1 VEGVCVKHY
10 VEENSIKRY
19 DKQGSVLRVE
29 TTLNPPRRFKGYR
42 RVTRQGRRVKG
53 WYALRKGIVD
63 LRRRLPLSRAA
74 DARYLGALAV
84 VGDARPSHRILDPV
98 SRPVKEP
105 RPYRA
110 LRPVSPEDSRWF
122 ATLLQ
127 GQFQLQGVR
136 NCDLRHRLILEAESD
151 PTRRTKKRTKAAAR
165 VTRQL
170 RLLCAHGLIYR
181 VGQTYYYRPTQKG
194 YDVMSTALRF
204 RQTDLA
210 LLAA

>member
-1 VEGVCVKHY
+1 M
-10 VEENSIKRY
+10 
-19 DKQGSVLRVE
+19 E
-29 TTLNPPRRFKGYR
+29 TTLNHPRRFKVYR
-42 RVTRQGRRVKG
+42 RVRRPGRRVRG

-63 LRRRLPLSRAA
+63 LRRRLQLSRAA
-74 DARYLGALAV
+74 KARYRQALTV
-84 VGDARPSHRILDPV
+84 VGDSRPSHRILDPV
-98 SRPVKEP
+98 SQPLKEP

-110 LRPVSPEDSRWF
+110 LRPISPEESRWF
-122 ATLLQ
+122 AVLLR

-136 NCDLRHRLILEAESD
+136 NRDLRHDLMPKAESE
-151 PTRRTKKRTKAAAR
+151 PTRRRKAAAR

-181 VGQTYYYRPTQKG
+181 VGRTYYYRPTQKG
-194 YDVMSTALRF
+194 YEVMSTALKF